1 MDTALNRWLNSAQS
15 TRVKDNPVAS
25 GLFKTPNSSEVRSRK
40 LSPLV
45 VGDHVC
51 EDGEAALV
59 G

>member
-1 MDTALNRWLNSAQS
+1 MDTALNRWPSSTRS

-25 GLFKTPNSSEVRSRK
+25 GLFKTPNSSELRSRK